1 MTPEDHI
8 DDVLKHLADGR
19 VFPDVAPHGTPTP
32 YITYQAV
39 GGAPINFVTG
49 EKPEKQTHRMQ
60 VNCWADNR
68 PEASELGMLIEDA
81 MRSATHLQVE
91 VLTRR
96 ASNYDE
102 ETNCRGT
109 IQDFSM
115 FC

>member
-8 DDVLKHLADGR
+8 DAVLQRLAGGR
-19 VFPDVAPHGTPTP
+19 VFPDVAPLGTSTP

-39 GGAPINFVTG
+39 GGAPINFLTG
-49 EKPEKQTHRMQ
+49 ERPAKQTHRMQ
-60 VNCWADNR
+60 VNCWADSR
-68 PEASELGMLIEDA
+68 AEASELGMLIEDA

-91 VLTRR
+91 VLTVR
-96 ASNYDE
+96 AANYDE

-109 IQDFSM
+109 IQDFSI